1 MPTNFEFLK
10 EDYPDLFDWAHDMEK
25 KVKQDPNGA
34 INSGSKFFER
44 ILNIL
49 LENARI
55 PPKETYVEKIID
67 LKNKKVID
75 SKSEKLLQKARKY
88 RNDDRHSDSSS
99 NERVA
104 LAFLKVI
111 FNISVWFMDDYNNKI
126 IHNSDFDT
134 NILTQI
140 EKESQVSKEDVGKIV
155 NDAVNLAMIQSSEDK
170 DILENKI
177 LNLSKENEELKRD
190 FESKFNDLKINYSEN
205 NKEKWVNFIADNYYS
220 KEDVGKIV
228 NDAVNLAMI
237 QSSEDKANFKKELLN
252 ISKKYDSS
260 RKNLEDKIDNLI
272 MEYSNADLIKFVT
285 DNYAP
290 KDEIYKIVSN
300 EIENLKKESDEDK
313 LNLEKM
319 MLIINEENELMRKDF
334 ESKLNSINEQTSD
347 KSNKELENLIIKD
360 YVPKSDLK
368 KHIDLAIKEFAKTH
382 NIEISEIYNPPE
394 EILIENQPKFVPS
407 KPKKQKTEP
416 KKLNEDQEAAVMY
429 DGKKPLLI
437 EAGPGSG
444 KTTVLIERV
453 KYLLNNKCIDPE
465 SLLVITFT
473 KKAANELKTRLSEE
487 TDNISELDVQKMQ
500 ISTIHG
506 FCAKILEKAGH
517 VNLSIIDDDLGEKIN
532 MFVRKHLEEL
542 GFTGIAYASK
552 RDAKNIINKYEEYC
566 TFGVDSQ
573 NLIKYI
579 QDNYPISQDY
589 IDFVEQ
595 YMEENEGK
603 FPKMEVKENKEF
615 KQSYYNALYLQVAK
629 SYPIYKELMEKENVI
644 DFGHMQLKALEY
656 LRENPDSVFKN
667 ILIDEFQDTDPI
679 QMEIFKILMKNC
691 DSATFV
697 GDIDQSIY
705 GFRGSYDNY
714 FEQLSNE
721 YDVKRI
727 SLNTNYRSTN
737 QIIDVSEALI
747 KPQRDVHSEKD
758 LKGNRDIDFPIYYI
772 SNEDKDNEAE
782 NICEFIKYLK
792 ETGKID
798 NYNEIAVLTRSVTSN
813 GNCIKPLMNLLNE
826 NNIPY
831 AIKGNKDLLDK
842 DEIKSILTL
851 IYYVISEDKDHHI
864 MNSWEK
870 KWLNLKAFTGTDFKM
885 KLCNLSDE
893 TKEILFNI
901 QEQYENDVVA
911 AEKDVSIEVTGKK
924 SRVRSFGGVF
934 KKYNKPEFENG
945 QEILKDIVNKVGF
958 PYLNVQNLEKWGI
971 KNKDD
976 LAFFDKLF
984 EIRENILSEDI
995 EYKNK
1000 LTILEIYMR
1009 LLEINDYFNADFINN
1024 PNNQDEISNLA
1035 FISNT
1040 LYNYEQMYYNKAIRG
1055 AFWFLY
1061 TNIED
1066 YGSSN
1071 VDPNGVQLMTV
1082 HKAKGLEFPVV
1093 IVASFSDKK
1102 FPSKFI
1108 SPNPDNG
1115 YIHGKPAF
1123 FTPYE
1128 FLKYKDFEN
1137 ESEEVLIHEE
1147 ENRIIYVAMTRAQD
1161 ILVLSSLVPPSDKEN
1176 EITYKGSSLV
1186 EDLLINKNY
1195 AMSLQAKEIEIP
1207 KTVCKKP
1214 DFEEE
1219 LLELSF
1225 TSLKSYLQCPFRNKL
1240 LNHFHFKISDKTQ
1253 ITYGKVIHKA
1263 LEVINKRIKAT
1274 GEYLGDD
1281 EVKNIVENLFYTN
1294 PNIAYDRKQKLK
1306 TDKLDDIVDNV
1317 IHYYHTFGNKI
1328 KVIDSE
1334 VQFNVKNKDYGITGA
1349 IDLIYE
1355 TDNGKIGLLDYK
1367 YTSSEAKYMKWH
1379 KKQLYVYVGVLKLLE
1394 EWKDREISELKVYAI
1409 KSKKLVD
1416 VPVDHDKIKEIMD
1429 EMDIVAKNINENNYP
1444 RQKDKHCNKCAFKR
1458 ICG

>member
-55 PPKETYVEKIID
+55 HPKETYVEKIID

-111 FNISVWFMDDYNNKI
+111 FNISVWFMEDYNNEI

-140 EKESQVSKEDVGKIV
+140 EKESQVSKEDIEKFENKLLNMLEFKMEQINRKKEEV
-155 NDAVNLAMIQSSEDK
+155 VNLVE
-170 DILENKI
+170 
-177 LNLSKENEELKRD
+177 
-190 FESKFNDLKINYSEN
+190 
-205 NKEKWVNFIADNYYS
+205 DNYYS

-252 ISKKYDSS
+252 LSKKYDSS
-260 RKNLEDKIDNLI
+260 RKNLEDKIDNLT
-272 MEYSNADLIKFVT
+272 MEYSNADLSKFVT

-407 KPKKQKTEP
+407 KPKKQKIKP

-453 KYLLNNKCIDPE
+453 KYLLNNKGIDPE

-506 FCAKILEKAGH
+506 FCAKILEKAGY
-517 VNLSIIDDDLGEKIN
+517 VNLSIIGDDLGEKIN

-870 KWLNLKAFTGTDFKM
+870 KWLNLKAFTDTDFKM

-945 QEILKDIVNKVGF
+945 QEILKDIVNKVSF

-1123 FTPYE
+1123 FTPYV

-1355 TDNGKIGLLDYK
+1355 TDDGKIGLLDYK

-1379 KKQLYVYVGVLKLLE
+1379 KKQLYVYVGVLKSLE
-1394 EWKDREISELKVYAI
+1394 EWKNKEISELKVYAI
-1409 KSKKLVD
+1409 KSRKLVGI
-1416 VPVDHDKIKEIMD
+1416 PVDYDKINEIMQ
-1429 EMDIVAKNINENNYP
+1429 EMDTVAKNIDENKYP
-1444 RQKDKHCNKCAFKR
+1444 RQKDQHCNKCAFKR
-1458 ICG
+1458 ICGIDYVN

>member
-1 MPTNFEFLK
+1 M
-10 EDYPDLFDWAHDMEK
+10 
-25 KVKQDPNGA
+25 
-34 INSGSKFFER
+34 
-44 ILNIL
+44 
-49 LENARI
+49 
-55 PPKETYVEKIID
+55 
-67 LKNKKVID
+67 
-75 SKSEKLLQKARKY
+75 LQKARKY

-111 FNISVWFMDDYNNKI
+111 FNISVWFMDDYNNEI

-140 EKESQVSKEDVGKIV
+140 EKESQVSKEDIEKF
-155 NDAVNLAMIQSSEDK
+155 
-170 DILENKI
+170 ENKLLKTLEFKMEQI
-177 LNLSKENEELKRD
+177 NRKKEE
-190 FESKFNDLKINYSEN
+190 
-205 NKEKWVNFIADNYYS
+205 VANFVDDNYYS

-252 ISKKYDSS
+252 LSKKYDSS

-272 MEYSNADLIKFVT
+272 MEYSNADLSKFVT
-285 DNYAP
+285 DNYTP

-1334 VQFNVKNKDYGITGA
+1334 VQFNVKNKDYG
-1349 IDLIYE
+1349 
-1355 TDNGKIGLLDYK
+1355 
-1367 YTSSEAKYMKWH
+1367 
-1379 KKQLYVYVGVLKLLE
+1379 
-1394 EWKDREISELKVYAI
+1394 
-1409 KSKKLVD
+1409 
-1416 VPVDHDKIKEIMD
+1416 
-1429 EMDIVAKNINENNYP
+1429 
-1444 RQKDKHCNKCAFKR
+1444 
-1458 ICG
+1458 

>member
-1 MPTNFEFLK
+1 M
-10 EDYPDLFDWAHDMEK
+10 
-25 KVKQDPNGA
+25 
-34 INSGSKFFER
+34 
-44 ILNIL
+44 
-49 LENARI
+49 
-55 PPKETYVEKIID
+55 
-67 LKNKKVID
+67 
-75 SKSEKLLQKARKY
+75 LQKARKY

-111 FNISVWFMDDYNNKI
+111 FNISVWFMDDYNNEI

-170 DILENKI
+170 DSLENKI

-465 SLLVITFT
+465 SLFVITFT

-1024 PNNQDEISNLA
+1024 PNNQDEISNLS

>member
-573 NLIKYI
+573 NLINYI

>member
-140 EKESQVSKEDVGKIV
+140 EKESQVSKEDVCKIV
-155 NDAVNLAMIQSSEDK
+155 NDSVNLSMIQSSEDK

-290 KDEIYKIVSN
+290 KEEIYKIVSN

-552 RDAKNIINKYEEYC
+552 RTLSK
-566 TFGVDSQ
+566 T
-573 NLIKYI
+573 L
-579 QDNYPISQDY
+579 
-589 IDFVEQ
+589 
-595 YMEENEGK
+595 
-603 FPKMEVKENKEF
+603 
-615 KQSYYNALYLQVAK
+615 L
-629 SYPIYKELMEKENVI
+629 
-644 DFGHMQLKALEY
+644 
-656 LRENPDSVFKN
+656 
-667 ILIDEFQDTDPI
+667 
-679 QMEIFKILMKNC
+679 IFKILF
-691 DSATFV
+691 AIV
-697 GDIDQSIY
+697 
-705 GFRGSYDNY
+705 
-714 FEQLSNE
+714 
-721 YDVKRI
+721 
-727 SLNTNYRSTN
+727 
-737 QIIDVSEALI
+737 
-747 KPQRDVHSEKD
+747 
-758 LKGNRDIDFPIYYI
+758 
-772 SNEDKDNEAE
+772 
-782 NICEFIKYLK
+782 
-792 ETGKID
+792 
-798 NYNEIAVLTRSVTSN
+798 
-813 GNCIKPLMNLLNE
+813 
-826 NNIPY
+826 IP
-831 AIKGNKDLLDK
+831 N
-842 DEIKSILTL
+842 
-851 IYYVISEDKDHHI
+851 
-864 MNSWEK
+864 
-870 KWLNLKAFTGTDFKM
+870 
-885 KLCNLSDE
+885 
-893 TKEILFNI
+893 
-901 QEQYENDVVA
+901 
-911 AEKDVSIEVTGKK
+911 
-924 SRVRSFGGVF
+924 
-934 KKYNKPEFENG
+934 
-945 QEILKDIVNKVGF
+945 
-958 PYLNVQNLEKWGI
+958 
-971 KNKDD
+971 
-976 LAFFDKLF
+976 
-984 EIRENILSEDI
+984 
-995 EYKNK
+995 
-1000 LTILEIYMR
+1000 
-1009 LLEINDYFNADFINN
+1009 
-1024 PNNQDEISNLA
+1024 
-1035 FISNT
+1035 
-1040 LYNYEQMYYNKAIRG
+1040 
-1055 AFWFLY
+1055 
-1061 TNIED
+1061 
-1066 YGSSN
+1066 
-1071 VDPNGVQLMTV
+1071 
-1082 HKAKGLEFPVV
+1082 
-1093 IVASFSDKK
+1093 
-1102 FPSKFI
+1102 
-1108 SPNPDNG
+1108 
-1115 YIHGKPAF
+1115 
-1123 FTPYE
+1123 
-1128 FLKYKDFEN
+1128 
-1137 ESEEVLIHEE
+1137 
-1147 ENRIIYVAMTRAQD
+1147 
-1161 ILVLSSLVPPSDKEN
+1161 
-1176 EITYKGSSLV
+1176 
-1186 EDLLINKNY
+1186 
-1195 AMSLQAKEIEIP
+1195 
-1207 KTVCKKP
+1207 
-1214 DFEEE
+1214 
-1219 LLELSF
+1219 
-1225 TSLKSYLQCPFRNKL
+1225 
-1240 LNHFHFKISDKTQ
+1240 
-1253 ITYGKVIHKA
+1253 
-1263 LEVINKRIKAT
+1263 
-1274 GEYLGDD
+1274 
-1281 EVKNIVENLFYTN
+1281 
-1294 PNIAYDRKQKLK
+1294 
-1306 TDKLDDIVDNV
+1306 
-1317 IHYYHTFGNKI
+1317 
-1328 KVIDSE
+1328 
-1334 VQFNVKNKDYGITGA
+1334 
-1349 IDLIYE
+1349 
-1355 TDNGKIGLLDYK
+1355 
-1367 YTSSEAKYMKWH
+1367 
-1379 KKQLYVYVGVLKLLE
+1379 
-1394 EWKDREISELKVYAI
+1394 
-1409 KSKKLVD
+1409 
-1416 VPVDHDKIKEIMD
+1416 
-1429 EMDIVAKNINENNYP
+1429 
-1444 RQKDKHCNKCAFKR
+1444 
-1458 ICG
+1458 

>member
-111 FNISVWFMDDYNNKI
+111 FNISVWFMDDYNNEI

-140 EKESQVSKEDVGKIV
+140 EKESQVSKEDIEKF
-155 NDAVNLAMIQSSEDK
+155 
-170 DILENKI
+170 ENKLLKMLEFKMEQI
-177 LNLSKENEELKRD
+177 NRKKEE
-190 FESKFNDLKINYSEN
+190 
-205 NKEKWVNFIADNYYS
+205 VANFVDDNYIL
-220 KEDVGKIV
+220 KEDVDKIV

-252 ISKKYDSS
+252 LSKKYDSS

-272 MEYSNADLIKFVT
+272 MEYSNADLSKFVT

-656 LRENPDSVFKN
+656 LKENPDSVFKN

-976 LAFFDKLF
+976 LSFFDKLF

>member
-111 FNISVWFMDDYNNKI
+111 FNISVWFMEDYNNEI

-140 EKESQVSKEDVGKIV
+140 EKESQVSKEDIEKF
-155 NDAVNLAMIQSSEDK
+155 
-170 DILENKI
+170 ENKLWNMFEFKMEQI
-177 LNLSKENEELKRD
+177 NRKKEE
-190 FESKFNDLKINYSEN
+190 
-205 NKEKWVNFIADNYYS
+205 VANFVEDNYIL

-228 NDAVNLAMI
+228 NDAVNSAMI

-252 ISKKYDSS
+252 LSKKYDSS
-260 RKNLEDKIDNLI
+260 RKNLEDKIDNLT
-272 MEYSNADLIKFVT
+272 MEYSNADLSKFVT

-870 KWLNLKAFTGTDFKM
+870 KWLNLRAFTGTDFKM

>member
-111 FNISVWFMDDYNNKI
+111 FNISVWFMDDYNNEI

>member
-126 IHNSDFDT
+126 ILNSDFDT

-140 EKESQVSKEDVGKIV
+140 EKESQV
-155 NDAVNLAMIQSSEDK
+155 
-170 DILENKI
+170 
-177 LNLSKENEELKRD
+177 
-190 FESKFNDLKINYSEN
+190 
-205 NKEKWVNFIADNYYS
+205 S

>member
-155 NDAVNLAMIQSSEDK
+155 NDAVNLAMIQSS
-170 DILENKI
+170 
-177 LNLSKENEELKRD
+177 
-190 FESKFNDLKINYSEN
+190 
-205 NKEKWVNFIADNYYS
+205 
-220 KEDVGKIV
+220 G
-228 NDAVNLAMI
+228 
-237 QSSEDKANFKKELLN
+237 DKANFKKELLN

-656 LRENPDSVFKN
+656 LRENPDSVF
-667 ILIDEFQDTDPI
+667 
-679 QMEIFKILMKNC
+679 
-691 DSATFV
+691 
-697 GDIDQSIY
+697 
-705 GFRGSYDNY
+705 
-714 FEQLSNE
+714 
-721 YDVKRI
+721 
-727 SLNTNYRSTN
+727 
-737 QIIDVSEALI
+737 
-747 KPQRDVHSEKD
+747 
-758 LKGNRDIDFPIYYI
+758 
-772 SNEDKDNEAE
+772 
-782 NICEFIKYLK
+782 
-792 ETGKID
+792 
-798 NYNEIAVLTRSVTSN
+798 
-813 GNCIKPLMNLLNE
+813 
-826 NNIPY
+826 
-831 AIKGNKDLLDK
+831 
-842 DEIKSILTL
+842 
-851 IYYVISEDKDHHI
+851 
-864 MNSWEK
+864 
-870 KWLNLKAFTGTDFKM
+870 
-885 KLCNLSDE
+885 
-893 TKEILFNI
+893 
-901 QEQYENDVVA
+901 
-911 AEKDVSIEVTGKK
+911 
-924 SRVRSFGGVF
+924 
-934 KKYNKPEFENG
+934 
-945 QEILKDIVNKVGF
+945 
-958 PYLNVQNLEKWGI
+958 
-971 KNKDD
+971 
-976 LAFFDKLF
+976 
-984 EIRENILSEDI
+984 
-995 EYKNK
+995 
-1000 LTILEIYMR
+1000 
-1009 LLEINDYFNADFINN
+1009 
-1024 PNNQDEISNLA
+1024 
-1035 FISNT
+1035 
-1040 LYNYEQMYYNKAIRG
+1040 
-1055 AFWFLY
+1055 
-1061 TNIED
+1061 
-1066 YGSSN
+1066 
-1071 VDPNGVQLMTV
+1071 
-1082 HKAKGLEFPVV
+1082 
-1093 IVASFSDKK
+1093 
-1102 FPSKFI
+1102 
-1108 SPNPDNG
+1108 
-1115 YIHGKPAF
+1115 
-1123 FTPYE
+1123 
-1128 FLKYKDFEN
+1128 
-1137 ESEEVLIHEE
+1137 
-1147 ENRIIYVAMTRAQD
+1147 
-1161 ILVLSSLVPPSDKEN
+1161 
-1176 EITYKGSSLV
+1176 
-1186 EDLLINKNY
+1186 
-1195 AMSLQAKEIEIP
+1195 
-1207 KTVCKKP
+1207 
-1214 DFEEE
+1214 
-1219 LLELSF
+1219 
-1225 TSLKSYLQCPFRNKL
+1225 
-1240 LNHFHFKISDKTQ
+1240 
-1253 ITYGKVIHKA
+1253 
-1263 LEVINKRIKAT
+1263 
-1274 GEYLGDD
+1274 
-1281 EVKNIVENLFYTN
+1281 
-1294 PNIAYDRKQKLK
+1294 
-1306 TDKLDDIVDNV
+1306 
-1317 IHYYHTFGNKI
+1317 
-1328 KVIDSE
+1328 
-1334 VQFNVKNKDYGITGA
+1334 
-1349 IDLIYE
+1349 
-1355 TDNGKIGLLDYK
+1355 
-1367 YTSSEAKYMKWH
+1367 
-1379 KKQLYVYVGVLKLLE
+1379 
-1394 EWKDREISELKVYAI
+1394 
-1409 KSKKLVD
+1409 
-1416 VPVDHDKIKEIMD
+1416 
-1429 EMDIVAKNINENNYP
+1429 
-1444 RQKDKHCNKCAFKR
+1444 
-1458 ICG
+1458 

>member
-487 TDNISELDVQKMQ
+487 TNNISELDVQKMQ

-1207 KTVCKKP
+1207 KTICKKP

>member
-155 NDAVNLAMIQSSEDK
+155 NDAVNLAMIQSSGDK

>member
-111 FNISVWFMDDYNNKI
+111 FNISVWFMDDYNNEI

-205 NKEKWVNFIADNYYS
+205 NKEKWVNFIADNCYS

>member
-55 PPKETYVEKIID
+55 HPKETYVEKIID

-111 FNISVWFMDDYNNKI
+111 FNISVWFMEDYNNEI

-140 EKESQVSKEDVGKIV
+140 EKESQVSKEDIEKFENKLLNMLEFKMEQINRKKEEV
-155 NDAVNLAMIQSSEDK
+155 VNLVE
-170 DILENKI
+170 
-177 LNLSKENEELKRD
+177 
-190 FESKFNDLKINYSEN
+190 
-205 NKEKWVNFIADNYYS
+205 DNYIL

-252 ISKKYDSS
+252 LSKKYDSS
-260 RKNLEDKIDNLI
+260 RKNLEDKIDNLT
-272 MEYSNADLIKFVT
+272 MEYSNADLSKFVT

-407 KPKKQKTEP
+407 KPKKQKIKP

-453 KYLLNNKCIDPE
+453 KYLLNNKGIDPE

-506 FCAKILEKAGH
+506 FCAKILEKAGY
-517 VNLSIIDDDLGEKIN
+517 VNLSIIGDDLGEKIN

-656 LRENPDSVFKN
+656 LRENPDSVFN

-870 KWLNLKAFTGTDFKM
+870 KWLNLKAFTDTDFKM

-945 QEILKDIVNKVGF
+945 QEILKDIVNKVSF

-1137 ESEEVLIHEE
+1137 ESEEVLIHEEE

-1355 TDNGKIGLLDYK
+1355 TDDGKIGLLDYK

-1379 KKQLYVYVGVLKLLE
+1379 KKQLYVYVGVLKSLE
-1394 EWKDREISELKVYAI
+1394 EWKNKEISELKVYAI
-1409 KSKKLVD
+1409 KSRKLVGI
-1416 VPVDHDKIKEIMD
+1416 PVDYDKINEIMQ
-1429 EMDIVAKNINENNYP
+1429 EMDTVAKNIDENKYP
-1444 RQKDKHCNKCAFKR
+1444 RQKDQHCNKCAFKR
-1458 ICG
+1458 ICGIDYVN

>member
-1 MPTNFEFLK
+1 
-10 EDYPDLFDWAHDMEK
+10 
-25 KVKQDPNGA
+25 
-34 INSGSKFFER
+34 
-44 ILNIL
+44 
-49 LENARI
+49 
-55 PPKETYVEKIID
+55 
-67 LKNKKVID
+67 
-75 SKSEKLLQKARKY
+75 
-88 RNDDRHSDSSS
+88 
-99 NERVA
+99 
-104 LAFLKVI
+104 
-111 FNISVWFMDDYNNKI
+111 
-126 IHNSDFDT
+126 
-134 NILTQI
+134 
-140 EKESQVSKEDVGKIV
+140 
-155 NDAVNLAMIQSSEDK
+155 
-170 DILENKI
+170 
-177 LNLSKENEELKRD
+177 
-190 FESKFNDLKINYSEN
+190 
-205 NKEKWVNFIADNYYS
+205 
-220 KEDVGKIV
+220 
-228 NDAVNLAMI
+228 
-237 QSSEDKANFKKELLN
+237 
-252 ISKKYDSS
+252 
-260 RKNLEDKIDNLI
+260 
-272 MEYSNADLIKFVT
+272 
-285 DNYAP
+285 
-290 KDEIYKIVSN
+290 
-300 EIENLKKESDEDK
+300 
-313 LNLEKM
+313 
-319 MLIINEENELMRKDF
+319 
-334 ESKLNSINEQTSD
+334 
-347 KSNKELENLIIKD
+347 
-360 YVPKSDLK
+360 
-368 KHIDLAIKEFAKTH
+368 
-382 NIEISEIYNPPE
+382 
-394 EILIENQPKFVPS
+394 
-407 KPKKQKTEP
+407 
-416 KKLNEDQEAAVMY
+416 
-429 DGKKPLLI
+429 
-437 EAGPGSG
+437 
-444 KTTVLIERV
+444 
-453 KYLLNNKCIDPE
+453 
-465 SLLVITFT
+465 
-473 KKAANELKTRLSEE
+473 
-487 TDNISELDVQKMQ
+487 
-500 ISTIHG
+500 
-506 FCAKILEKAGH
+506 
-517 VNLSIIDDDLGEKIN
+517 
-532 MFVRKHLEEL
+532 
-542 GFTGIAYASK
+542 
-552 RDAKNIINKYEEYC
+552 
-566 TFGVDSQ
+566 
-573 NLIKYI
+573 
-579 QDNYPISQDY
+579 
-589 IDFVEQ
+589 
-595 YMEENEGK
+595 
-603 FPKMEVKENKEF
+603 
-615 KQSYYNALYLQVAK
+615 
-629 SYPIYKELMEKENVI
+629 
-644 DFGHMQLKALEY
+644 
-656 LRENPDSVFKN
+656 
-667 ILIDEFQDTDPI
+667 
-679 QMEIFKILMKNC
+679 MKNC

-1128 FLKYKDFEN
+1128 FLKYKDF
-1137 ESEEVLIHEE
+1137 L
-1147 ENRIIYVAMTRAQD
+1147 
-1161 ILVLSSLVPPSDKEN
+1161 K
-1176 EITYKGSSLV
+1176 
-1186 EDLLINKNY
+1186 
-1195 AMSLQAKEIEIP
+1195 MSQ
-1207 KTVCKKP
+1207 KK
-1214 DFEEE
+1214 F
-1219 LLELSF
+1219 
-1225 TSLKSYLQCPFRNKL
+1225 
-1240 LNHFHFKISDKTQ
+1240 
-1253 ITYGKVIHKA
+1253 
-1263 LEVINKRIKAT
+1263 
-1274 GEYLGDD
+1274 
-1281 EVKNIVENLFYTN
+1281 
-1294 PNIAYDRKQKLK
+1294 
-1306 TDKLDDIVDNV
+1306 
-1317 IHYYHTFGNKI
+1317 
-1328 KVIDSE
+1328 
-1334 VQFNVKNKDYGITGA
+1334 
-1349 IDLIYE
+1349 
-1355 TDNGKIGLLDYK
+1355 
-1367 YTSSEAKYMKWH
+1367 
-1379 KKQLYVYVGVLKLLE
+1379 
-1394 EWKDREISELKVYAI
+1394 
-1409 KSKKLVD
+1409 
-1416 VPVDHDKIKEIMD
+1416 
-1429 EMDIVAKNINENNYP
+1429 
-1444 RQKDKHCNKCAFKR
+1444 
-1458 ICG
+1458 

>member
-111 FNISVWFMDDYNNKI
+111 FNISVWFMDDYNNEI

-140 EKESQVSKEDVGKIV
+140 EKESQVSKEDIEKFENKLLKTLEFKMEQINRKKEEVANFVDDNYYSKEDVGKIV

-170 DILENKI
+170 DSLENKI

-252 ISKKYDSS
+252 LSKKYDSS

-272 MEYSNADLIKFVT
+272 MEYSNADLSKFVT

-290 KDEIYKIVSN
+290 KEEIYKIVSN

-603 FPKMEVKENKEF
+603 FP
-615 KQSYYNALYLQVAK
+615 
-629 SYPIYKELMEKENVI
+629 
-644 DFGHMQLKALEY
+644 
-656 LRENPDSVFKN
+656 
-667 ILIDEFQDTDPI
+667 
-679 QMEIFKILMKNC
+679 
-691 DSATFV
+691 
-697 GDIDQSIY
+697 
-705 GFRGSYDNY
+705 
-714 FEQLSNE
+714 
-721 YDVKRI
+721 
-727 SLNTNYRSTN
+727 
-737 QIIDVSEALI
+737 
-747 KPQRDVHSEKD
+747 
-758 LKGNRDIDFPIYYI
+758 
-772 SNEDKDNEAE
+772 
-782 NICEFIKYLK
+782 
-792 ETGKID
+792 
-798 NYNEIAVLTRSVTSN
+798 
-813 GNCIKPLMNLLNE
+813 
-826 NNIPY
+826 
-831 AIKGNKDLLDK
+831 
-842 DEIKSILTL
+842 
-851 IYYVISEDKDHHI
+851 
-864 MNSWEK
+864 
-870 KWLNLKAFTGTDFKM
+870 
-885 KLCNLSDE
+885 
-893 TKEILFNI
+893 
-901 QEQYENDVVA
+901 
-911 AEKDVSIEVTGKK
+911 
-924 SRVRSFGGVF
+924 
-934 KKYNKPEFENG
+934 
-945 QEILKDIVNKVGF
+945 
-958 PYLNVQNLEKWGI
+958 
-971 KNKDD
+971 
-976 LAFFDKLF
+976 
-984 EIRENILSEDI
+984 
-995 EYKNK
+995 
-1000 LTILEIYMR
+1000 
-1009 LLEINDYFNADFINN
+1009 
-1024 PNNQDEISNLA
+1024 
-1035 FISNT
+1035 
-1040 LYNYEQMYYNKAIRG
+1040 
-1055 AFWFLY
+1055 
-1061 TNIED
+1061 
-1066 YGSSN
+1066 
-1071 VDPNGVQLMTV
+1071 
-1082 HKAKGLEFPVV
+1082 
-1093 IVASFSDKK
+1093 
-1102 FPSKFI
+1102 
-1108 SPNPDNG
+1108 
-1115 YIHGKPAF
+1115 
-1123 FTPYE
+1123 
-1128 FLKYKDFEN
+1128 
-1137 ESEEVLIHEE
+1137 
-1147 ENRIIYVAMTRAQD
+1147 
-1161 ILVLSSLVPPSDKEN
+1161 
-1176 EITYKGSSLV
+1176 
-1186 EDLLINKNY
+1186 
-1195 AMSLQAKEIEIP
+1195 
-1207 KTVCKKP
+1207 
-1214 DFEEE
+1214 
-1219 LLELSF
+1219 
-1225 TSLKSYLQCPFRNKL
+1225 
-1240 LNHFHFKISDKTQ
+1240 
-1253 ITYGKVIHKA
+1253 
-1263 LEVINKRIKAT
+1263 
-1274 GEYLGDD
+1274 
-1281 EVKNIVENLFYTN
+1281 
-1294 PNIAYDRKQKLK
+1294 
-1306 TDKLDDIVDNV
+1306 
-1317 IHYYHTFGNKI
+1317 
-1328 KVIDSE
+1328 
-1334 VQFNVKNKDYGITGA
+1334 
-1349 IDLIYE
+1349 
-1355 TDNGKIGLLDYK
+1355 
-1367 YTSSEAKYMKWH
+1367 
-1379 KKQLYVYVGVLKLLE
+1379 
-1394 EWKDREISELKVYAI
+1394 
-1409 KSKKLVD
+1409 
-1416 VPVDHDKIKEIMD
+1416 
-1429 EMDIVAKNINENNYP
+1429 
-1444 RQKDKHCNKCAFKR
+1444 
-1458 ICG
+1458 

>member
-1 MPTNFEFLK
+1 MI
-10 EDYPDLFDWAHDMEK
+10 
-25 KVKQDPNGA
+25 PNQR
-34 INSGSKFFER
+34 NCFK
-44 ILNIL
+44 
-49 LENARI
+49 
-55 PPKETYVEKIID
+55 
-67 LKNKKVID
+67 
-75 SKSEKLLQKARKY
+75 KARKY

-140 EKESQVSKEDVGKIV
+140 EKESQV
-155 NDAVNLAMIQSSEDK
+155 
-170 DILENKI
+170 
-177 LNLSKENEELKRD
+177 
-190 FESKFNDLKINYSEN
+190 
-205 NKEKWVNFIADNYYS
+205 S

-1128 FLKYKDFEN
+1128 FLKYKRFLKN
-1137 ESEEVLIHEE
+1137 ESEEVLIHEEE

>member
-111 FNISVWFMDDYNNKI
+111 FNISVWFMDDYNNEI

-140 EKESQVSKEDVGKIV
+140 EKESQV
-155 NDAVNLAMIQSSEDK
+155 
-170 DILENKI
+170 
-177 LNLSKENEELKRD
+177 
-190 FESKFNDLKINYSEN
+190 
-205 NKEKWVNFIADNYYS
+205 S

>member
-111 FNISVWFMDDYNNKI
+111 FNISVWFMDDYNNEI

-347 KSNKELENLIIKD
+347 KSNKELENLIIKG

-487 TDNISELDVQKMQ
+487 TNNISELDVQKMQ

-542 GFTGIAYASK
+542 GFAGIAYASK

-1071 VDPNGVQLMTV
+1071 MDPNGVQLMTV

>member
-487 TDNISELDVQKMQ
+487 TNNISELDVQKMQ

-615 KQSYYNALYLQVAK
+615 KQYYYNALYLQVAK

>member
-487 TDNISELDVQKMQ
+487 TNNISELDVQKMQ

-945 QEILKDIVNKVGF
+945 QEILKYIVNKVGF